1 MDDEELEDRIFDD
14 ESLMLLNFS
23 NSMLADWILEF
34 LLSNDWNKMDWSV
47 EVADILRTKGYFII
61 FII

>member
-47 EVADILRTKGYFII
+47 ELADILRTKGYFII